1 MPPTHSRPGRQANSG
16 LNDSAGP
23 SEFSGRAHA
32 GEHLAQHVVHGLA
45 GSCGVAGLDRLQH
58 LAMRVEIAHRVT
70 EQRVGGRHAILQR
83 RVDQRRERQE
93 EAVPGG
99 GKHRFMES
107 GVRQDRIALAGGGR
121 AHRFEGLADGDDLVR
136 VVAAR
141 GKSRGLAFETQ
152 AHFQKLDDEVA
163 RCRAGAQPTQ
173 HRGVQ
178 EIPVLQR
185 ADARATPRA
194 G

>member
-99 GKHRFMES
+99 GKHRFM
-107 GVRQDRIALAGGGR
+107 
-121 AHRFEGLADGDDLVR
+121 
-136 VVAAR
+136 
-141 GKSRGLAFETQ
+141 
-152 AHFQKLDDEVA
+152 
-163 RCRAGAQPTQ
+163 
-173 HRGVQ
+173 
-178 EIPVLQR
+178 
-185 ADARATPRA
+185 
-194 G
+194 